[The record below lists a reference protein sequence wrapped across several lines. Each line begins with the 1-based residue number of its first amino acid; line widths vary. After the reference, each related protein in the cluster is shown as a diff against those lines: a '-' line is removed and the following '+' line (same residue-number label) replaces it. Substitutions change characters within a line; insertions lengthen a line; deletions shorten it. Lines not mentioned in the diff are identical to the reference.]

1 MSFLHF
7 SWFDPERLR
16 LLLQAQGVWAPFLF
30 IFLQAAQVVL
40 APIPGEVTG
49 FLAGYL
55 FGPWWGLFYAM
66 LGLVLGSSLAF
77 ALARMFRHKF
87 EHRFV
92 SSPHFQ
98 RLSRFMAN
106 RGIWAAFLCF
116 LIPGFPKDYLSY
128 FLGLFPIPWPVFL
141 FIMTLGRLPGTLALT
156 LQGAALYQRDWQLL
170 ALVAGISILSFLC
183 FYLFRDKVYAYLG
196 GENAGGVS

>member
-1 MSFLHF
+1 MTLS

-16 LLLQAQGVWAPFLF
+16 VLLQSYGAWAPFLF
-30 IFLQAAQVVL
+30 VLLQAAQVVL
-40 APIPGEVTG
+40 APIPGEATG

-77 ALARMFRHKF
+77 ALARLFRHKF
-87 EHRFV
+87 ERRFA

-141 FIMTLGRLPGTLALT
+141 VIMTLGRLPGTLALT
-156 LQGAALYQRDWQLL
+156 LQGAALYQRNWPLL
-170 ALVAGISILSFLC
+170 ALVALVSVFLFLI
-183 FYLFRDKVYAYLG
+183 FYMFKDRIYAYLEG
-196 GENAGGVS
+196 NNAGGLS

>member
-7 SWFDPERLR
+7 FAVDPERLR
-16 LLLQAQGVWAPFLF
+16 LLLQGKGVWAPLLF

-77 ALARMFRHKF
+77 AFARLFRQRVERHF
-87 EHRFV
+87 A

-98 RLSRFMAN
+98 RLSRFMAS
-106 RGIWAAFLCF
+106 RGILAAFLCF

-156 LQGAALYQRDWQLL
+156 LQGAALYQRNWQLL
-170 ALVAGISILSFLC
+170 VLVAGISILAFLC
-183 FYLFRDKVYAYLG
+183 FYLLRDKVYAYLE
-196 GENAGGVS
+196 GEDVRGLP